1 MNKEKI
7 IVWAPRIMSIL
18 FALFLA
24 MFSLDV
30 FEPGVNG
37 GQIVVGLF
45 MHNIPVLF
53 LLAVFIISWKREI
66 VGGITF
72 ILAGILYTLMAAAGT
87 ASNGFGWN
95 MASWFL
101 TISGPA
107 FLIGAFYLLAWRQR
121 KAQKTARPSA

>member
-1 MNKEKI
+1 
-7 IVWAPRIMSIL
+7 MSIL

-30 FEPGVNG
+30 FEPGANA
-37 GQIVVGLF
+37 GQIAVGLF

-53 LLAVFIISWKREI
+53 LLAVLIISWKREI
-66 VGGITF
+66 VGGVTF
-72 ILAGILYTLMAAAGT
+72 ILAGILYTLMAAGT
-87 ASNGFGWN
+87 SSNGFGWN

-107 FLIGAFYLLAWRQR
+107 FLIGVLYLLAWRQR
-121 KAQKTARPSA
+121 KTQKTVRPSA